1 MGMGEGRDLWDE
13 AAEKAQA
20 AGAGPAVPA
29 RPAVAVA
36 LQYDPSLDDAPVV
49 TASGKGALAEQILQL
64 AFANGVKV
72 RTDPDLAQVLAAVEV
87 DTVIPLEA
95 FAAVAE
101 ILAYVYR
108 ANGTMPQVIAD
119 GAAALALGQGAG
131 EQNAGGAA

>member
-1 MGMGEGRDLWDE
+1 MGEGRDLWDE
-13 AAEKAQA
+13 AAEA
-20 AGAGPAVPA
+20 AARTAVAAPVASGRGAI
-29 RPAVAVA
+29 AVA
-36 LQYDPSLDDAPVV
+36 LQYDPDQADAPTV
-49 TASGKGALAEQILQL
+49 TASGKGAVAEQILQL

-108 ANGTMPQVIAD
+108 ANGRMTEME
-119 GAAALALGQGAG
+119 AAAAGNTKAAAAAGA
-131 EQNAGGAA
+131 EGA

>member
-1 MGMGEGRDLWDE
+1 MGEGRDLWDE
-13 AAEKAQA
+13 AAERVADA
-20 AGAGPAVPA
+20 PTPPV

-36 LQYDPSLDDAPVV
+36 LQYDPEQNDAPVV

-108 ANGTMPQVIAD
+108 ANGAMPEAIARA
-119 GAAALALGQGAG
+119 AAALPPG
-131 EQNAGGAA
+131 EHQA

>member
-1 MGMGEGRDLWDE
+1 MVDNREGKGMGEGRDLWDE
-13 AAEKAQA
+13 AAERATA
-20 AGAGPAVPA
+20 ATGTAPA

-36 LQYDPSLDDAPVV
+36 LQYDPDRDDAPVV

-64 AFANGVKV
+64 AFATASRC

-108 ANGTMPQVIAD
+108 ANGCLPETL
-119 GAAALALGQGAG
+119 AAAAAAAAANDG
-131 EQNAGGAA
+131 GGA

>member
-1 MGMGEGRDLWDE
+1 MGEGRDLWDE
-13 AAEKAQA
+13 AAETAAKAA
-20 AGAGPAVPA
+20 AVAPMAGRGAI
-29 RPAVAVA
+29 AVA
-36 LQYDPSLDDAPVV
+36 LQYDPDQADAPTV
-49 TASGKGALAEQILQL
+49 TASGKGAVAEQILQL

-108 ANGTMPQVIAD
+108 ANGRMTEME
-119 GAAALALGQGAG
+119 AAAAAEGA
-131 EQNAGGAA
+131 

>member
-13 AAEKAQA
+13 AAEKARTADDAPVA
-20 AGAGPAVPA
+20 AP

-36 LQYDPSLDDAPVV
+36 LQYDPDHNDAPVV

-87 DTVIPLEA
+87 DTIIPLEA

-108 ANGTMPQVIAD
+108 ANGAMPQVIAD
-119 GAAALALGQGAG
+119 GAAALAAQGNGQGGCA
-131 EQNAGGAA
+131 

>member
-1 MGMGEGRDLWDE
+1 MGEGRDLWDE
-13 AAEKAQA
+13 AAETAAVAPVQA
-20 AGAGPAVPA
+20 GRGTI
-29 RPAVAVA
+29 AVA
-36 LQYDPSLDDAPVV
+36 LQYDPDQADAPTV
-49 TASGKGALAEQILQL
+49 TASGKGAVAEQILQL

-108 ANGTMPQVIAD
+108 ANGRMAEMD
-119 GAAALALGQGAG
+119 AAAAG
-131 EQNAGGAA
+131 EMKAAAADHTKAAAAAGAECA

>member
-1 MGMGEGRDLWDE
+1 MGEGRDLWDE
-13 AAEKAQA
+13 AAETAAKAVA
-20 AGAGPAVPA
+20 VAPTAGRGAI
-29 RPAVAVA
+29 AVA
-36 LQYDPSLDDAPVV
+36 LQYDPDQADAPTV
-49 TASGKGALAEQILQL
+49 TASGKGAVAEQILQL

-108 ANGTMPQVIAD
+108 ANGRMTDME
-119 GAAALALGQGAG
+119 AAAAGNTKAAAAAGA
-131 EQNAGGAA
+131 EGA

>member
-13 AAEKAQA
+13 AAETAKP
-20 AGAGPAVPA
+20 AGEAPAVPA

-36 LQYDPSLDDAPVV
+36 LQYDPGQDDAPVV

-108 ANGTMPQVIAD
+108 ANGKMPQVIAD
-119 GAAALALGQGAG
+119 GAAALAQGQS
-131 EQNAGGAA
+131 NGGMA

>member
-1 MGMGEGRDLWDE
+1 MGEGRDLWDE
-13 AAEKAQA
+13 AAETAAAKAA
-20 AGAGPAVPA
+20 VRAGPEVVSGRGAI
-29 RPAVAVA
+29 AVA
-36 LQYDPSLDDAPVV
+36 LQYDPDQADAPTV
-49 TASGKGALAEQILQL
+49 TASGKGAVAEQILQL

-108 ANGTMPQVIAD
+108 ANGRMAEME
-119 GAAALALGQGAG
+119 AAAAAGA
-131 EQNAGGAA
+131 EGA

>member
-1 MGMGEGRDLWDE
+1 MGEGRDLWDE
-13 AAEKAQA
+13 AAETA
-20 AGAGPAVPA
+20 AKTAAAAPVSAGRGAI
-29 RPAVAVA
+29 AVA
-36 LQYDPSLDDAPVV
+36 LQYDPDQADAPTV
-49 TASGKGALAEQILQL
+49 TASGKGAVAEQILQL

-108 ANGTMPQVIAD
+108 ANGRMA
-119 GAAALALGQGAG
+119 GAEGA
-131 EQNAGGAA
+131 

>member
-1 MGMGEGRDLWDE
+1 MGEGRDLWDE
-13 AAEKAQA
+13 AAEPAAEPAA
-20 AGAGPAVPA
+20 AGRHA
-29 RPAVAVA
+29 AVAVA
-36 LQYDPSLDDAPVV
+36 LQYDPDQGDAPVV

-108 ANGTMPQVIAD
+108 ANGRMPDALAAAVED
-119 GAAALALGQGAG
+119 GA
-131 EQNAGGAA
+131 